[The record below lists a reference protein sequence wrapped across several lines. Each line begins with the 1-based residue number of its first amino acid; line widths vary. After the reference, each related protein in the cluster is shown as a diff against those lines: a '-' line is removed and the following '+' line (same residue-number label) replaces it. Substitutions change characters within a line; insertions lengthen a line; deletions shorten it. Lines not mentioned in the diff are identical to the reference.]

1 MWALLVMWCPL
12 LGSFA
17 QTTYIWRLKDACPRV
32 TSGCTYYLAHS
43 SGYKFYEISVLGNS
57 NHIRYGKLSGAE
69 ESRVEAGD
77 TFFPSPDAAV
87 ARAKTL
93 IQEKLSHGYHIHTSQ
108 TEEVRTV
115 DLSPVETGYVACVQ
129 GSRETVQG
137 GSQVWS
143 CDYANEETAVRA
155 AKTEIR
161 EKLFF
166 EKKAELARK
175 RALAAIQVI
184 DLDEEEDVRPQTP
197 PRVVQIEE
205 IPGKGRRRRKKKA
218 VPSPPRT
225 PAPMPKTPSE
235 TRLENLSDVLEGNP
249 FAHIPVAIDDEMDIA
264 CASLTKPTTAPHSEP
279 QPKPRKRP
287 KLIPVELNA
296 GMPEFIDLLL
306 AQSWDST
313 MDPKGWLM
321 SEKLDGVR
329 SYWNGEL
336 LISRQGHPYLAPS
349 FFTEGFPTDTSL
361 DGELWVGRKQFQRCV
376 SIVRRSDTDKHDF
389 EEWKSVKYLVFDAP
403 SLHKPFEER
412 LTYIQSL
419 AEKVASPY
427 LSAHQHCSCDGI
439 EHLNSELKRIND
451 LGGEG
456 LMLRQPGSLYEC
468 KRSRTLL
475 KVKSFQDAEAVV
487 IAHEPGHGKNEG
499 LLGALRVRTSD
510 GREFKVGTG
519 FTDADRR
526 NPPEVGAH
534 ITYKFQE
541 LTVAGIP
548 RFPSFLRVHSDL

>member
-1 MWALLVMWCPL
+1 MTP
-12 LGSFA
+12 
-17 QTTYIWRLKDACPRV
+17 
-32 TSGCTYYLAHS
+32 GCTYYLAHS

-57 NHIRYGKLSGAE
+57 NHIRYGKLSGTE

-93 IQEKLSHGYHIHTSQ
+93 ILEKLSHGYRIQTSEA
-108 TEEVRTV
+108 EEIRTV
-115 DLSPVETGYVACVQ
+115 DLKPIETAHVACAQLSQ
-129 GSRETVQG
+129 GTVQEIP
-137 GSQVWS
+137 QVWS
-143 CDYANEETAVRA
+143 CDYTNEESAVRA

-161 EKLFF
+161 EKQFF

-175 RALAAIQVI
+175 RALATIQVI
-184 DLDEEEDVRPQTP
+184 DLDEEEDAPQTP

-205 IPGKGRRRRKKKA
+205 TQSKGRKKGKKKT
-218 VPSPPRT
+218 VPSSPKVPV
-225 PAPMPKTPSE
+225 PMPKIPSE

-249 FAHIPVAIDDEMDIA
+249 FVHIPVDIDDEMDTGCTPIF
-264 CASLTKPTTAPHSEP
+264 KPTAVQHSEV
-279 QPKPRKRP
+279 QPKPQKRP
-287 KLIPVELNA
+287 KLIPVESNA
-296 GMPEFIDLLL
+296 GMPGFIDLLL
-306 AQSWDST
+306 AQSWDSS

-329 SYWNGEL
+329 SYWNGKL

-376 SIVRRSDTDKHDF
+376 SIVRRCDTDKHDF
-389 EEWKSVKYLVFDAP
+389 EEWKQVKYLVFDAP
-403 SLHKPFEER
+403 SLKKPFEER
-412 LTYIQSL
+412 LTYIQCL
-419 AEKVASPY
+419 AERVASPY
-427 LSAHQHCSCDGI
+427 LSAHPHRNCEGT
-439 EHLNSELKRIND
+439 EHLNNELKRIND

-499 LLGALRVRTSD
+499 LLGALRVRTAD

-519 FTDADRR
+519 LSDADRK
-526 NPPEVGAH
+526 NPPAVGAH

-548 RFPSFLRVHSDL
+548 RFPSFLRVHPDL